1 MGFSL
6 AKKIPV
12 PALWLRNEGDMVK
25 VCVSES
31 RPVRRSRADATGL
44 APKKSASQ
52 NPLCVSQVDGLW
64 QRVLLSSRFFWRSLG
79 AEALDH
85 VRRRQPGRF
94 CPASLFGSSWAS
106 GLPSGWHPFA
116 FRSAKIRKTSL
127 TNSCRAEI
135 GKSTLVGFDLGS
147 PTTGT
152 TLQNMAMVEEAIQ
165 HGSHGRG
172 IA

>member
-1 MGFSL
+1 
-6 AKKIPV
+6 
-12 PALWLRNEGDMVK
+12 MVK
-25 VCVSES
+25 VCVSGS

-52 NPLCVSQVDGLW
+52 NPLCVSQVVGLW
-64 QRVLLSSRFFWRSLG
+64 QRVLLASRFFWRSLG
-79 AEALDH
+79 AEALDQI
-85 VRRRQPGRF
+85 RRRQPGRF
-94 CPASLFGSSWAS
+94 CPASLLLGFSWAS
-106 GLPSGWHPFA
+106 GLPSGWYPFA

-127 TNSCRAEI
+127 ANSCRGEI

-147 PTTGT
+147 PTTGPA
-152 TLQNMAMVEEAIQ
+152 LQNMAMVEEAIQ